1 MDESKKTFKFD
12 PATQIL
18 HEMLLAKCKFT
29 KEWLLANTR
38 QHLPNSCSTAGYYT
52 KMFYFT

>member
-18 HEMLLAKCKFT
+18 HEMLL
-29 KEWLLANTR
+29 LAGKYR
-38 QHLPNSCSTAGYYT
+38 QNDILIGTAC
-52 KMFYFT
+52 

>member
-18 HEMLLAKCKFT
+18 HENAACEM
-29 KEWLLANTR
+29 
-38 QHLPNSCSTAGYYT
+38 QIYT
-52 KMFYFT
+52 KMSKFQHPIRDFFAVLSDNNFRIGVD